1 MATTSERGR
10 AARRRAAVV
19 GRIVVASAL
28 AAVALVAD
36 GARAEAGAQSRTP
49 AQPRTPPKGAT
60 PQTQPQSQAQRAE
73 LARVRAER
81 EALERRM
88 RELQTSVHDLAEE
101 VANLDRQ
108 ADATAR
114 LVVAL
119 DEQLAAIDDD
129 VQRATRRLGKA
140 EGELAGKQVA
150 LRRRLVDIYK
160 RGPLYTAEVLLSAES
175 FGELVARYKYLHE
188 LARRDRSL
196 VRRVEQLRDDVAGQQ
211 VLLVRL
217 QQDLARNRQEKADE
231 ERRLRAL
238 EQLRGRNLSS
248 VRQQAERT
256 RARLA
261 QVARDETRLS
271 NVIASLEAARLRA
284 AARPNARA
292 SAPST
297 VRPSDRARLD
307 WPVDG
312 NVLYRFGRVVNP
324 NNTTTRWNG
333 VGIAAPAG
341 TPVRAVAAGDVVLA
355 EPMGT
360 YGLTV
365 IVQHGGGDYSVY
377 GSLSRLDVRKGGAVA
392 KGQVVGAVGAADPDM
407 PSHLHFEMR
416 PNGRAVDP
424 LEWLRNRR

>member
-1 MATTSERGR
+1 MRDLQS
-10 AARRRAAVV
+10 
-19 GRIVVASAL
+19 SA
-28 AAVALVAD
+28 
-36 GARAEAGAQSRTP
+36 
-49 AQPRTPPKGAT
+49 
-60 PQTQPQSQAQRAE
+60 
-73 LARVRAER
+73 
-81 EALERRM
+81 
-88 RELQTSVHDLAEE
+88 HDLSEE

-119 DEQLAAIDDD
+119 DQQLATIGSD
-129 VQRATRRLGKA
+129 VNRATARLGRA
-140 EGELAGKQVA
+140 ESVLSGKQVA
-150 LRRRLVDIYK
+150 LRKRLVDIYK
-160 RGPLYTAEVLLSAES
+160 RGPLYTAEVLLSAAS

-188 LARRDRSL
+188 LALRDRSL

-217 QQDLARNRQEKADE
+217 QQDLERNRQEKSDE

-238 EQLRGRNLSS
+238 ETLRGRSLSS
-248 VRQQAERT
+248 VRQQADRT
-256 RARLA
+256 RARLQ
-261 QVARDETRLS
+261 QVARDEARLS
-271 NVIASLEAARLRA
+271 PVIASLEAARRRA
-284 AARPNARA
+284 ASRPNARPT
-292 SAPST
+292 APST
-297 VRPSDRARLD
+297 VRASDRARLD

-333 VGIAAPAG
+333 VGIAAPLG
-341 TPVRAVAAGDVVLA
+341 TPVKAVSAGEVVLA
-355 EPMGT
+355 ETVGT

-377 GSLSRLDVRKGGAVA
+377 GSLSRLDVRKGASVS

-407 PSHLHFEMR
+407 PAHLHFEMR

-424 LEWLRNRR
+424 LQWLRNRR